1 MTILS
6 VYGRFDG
13 DISMRPSEHSQGF
26 WELLPHEDRRALWS
40 VGRDREYPPGATLCI
55 EGDPATH
62 VFILLDGW
70 VKILSSG
77 EDGRE
82 SILALRSAGD
92 IVGEIAGVT
101 TGRRNATMRA
111 MVTVRALIVG
121 YDRFSSFLDTH
132 QGGGHAYRNV
142 MTYRWNDAESMLR
155 IRAVTNGAQRLA
167 GLLIGL
173 AERLGGHAEGV
184 VEIALPLS
192 QDELASLAGTS
203 RATVARALNG
213 WRKRGLIRTGQRRIT
228 LTDVPGL
235 RRAAG
240 PARAVSS

>member
-6 VYGRFDG
+6 LYGRFDG
-13 DISMRPSEHSQGF
+13 DVSMRPSEHSRGF
-26 WELLPHEDRRALWS
+26 WDLLPHEERRALWS
-40 VGRDREYPPGATLCI
+40 LGRDREYPPGATLCI

-70 VKILSSG
+70 VKILSAG

-92 IVGEIAGVT
+92 IVGELAGVT

-132 QGGGHAYRNV
+132 QGGSHAYRHV
-142 MTYRWNDAESMLR
+142 ITYRWSDAESMLR
-155 IRAVTNGAQRLA
+155 IRAITNGAQRLA

-173 AERLGGHAEGV
+173 AERLGGQAEGV

-235 RRAAG
+235 RKAAG
-240 PARAVSS
+240 PARAASS

>member
-1 MTILS
+1 M
-6 VYGRFDG
+6 GHFDG
-13 DISMRPSEHSQGF
+13 DASMGPSELSRGF
-26 WELLPHEDRRALWS
+26 WDLLPHEERRALWS
-40 VGRDREYPPGATLCI
+40 LGRDREYAPGATLCI

-70 VKILSSG
+70 VKILSAG
-77 EDGRE
+77 QDGRE

-92 IVGEIAGVT
+92 IVGETAAVT

-132 QGGGHAYRNV
+132 QGGSHAYRQV
-142 MTYRWNDAESMLR
+142 MTYRWSDAESMLR
-155 IRAVTNGAQRLA
+155 LRAMTNGAQRLA

-173 AERLGGHAEGV
+173 VERLGGQQEGV

-192 QDELASLAGTS
+192 QDELAGLAGTS

-228 LTDVPGL
+228 LTDLPGL
-235 RRAAG
+235 RKAAG
-240 PARAVSS
+240 PARAASS

>member
-1 MTILS
+1 M
-6 VYGRFDG
+6 
-13 DISMRPSEHSQGF
+13 
-26 WELLPHEDRRALWS
+26 ALC
-40 VGRDREYPPGATLCI
+40 V

-70 VKILSSG
+70 VKICSAS
-77 EDGRE
+77 EAGRE
-82 SILALRSAGD
+82 STLAIRGAGD
-92 IVGEIAGVT
+92 LVGETAGET
-101 TGRRNATMRA
+101 TGLRNATMQA
-111 MVTVRALIVG
+111 MFTVRALVVG
-121 YDRFSSFLDTH
+121 YDRFSSFLDAH
-132 QGGGHAYRNV
+132 QGGNHAYRHI
-142 MTYRWNDAESMLR
+142 MTHRWSDADAALR
-155 IRAVTNGAQRLA
+155 IRMITNGAQRLA

-173 AERLGGHAEGV
+173 AERLGGQAEDV
-184 VEIALPLS
+184 IEIALPLS

-240 PARAVSS
+240 PALVAPAQGCSRA